1 MVDVNRR
8 TKERIAAHKRWR
20 AQMQEHGSRAAYQ
33 AHQREF
39 AYKATW
45 RIIAYRDATKPIA
58 FNPYDGRA
66 LFGGLP

>member
-1 MVDVNRR
+1 VADVNRR
-8 TKERIAAHKRWR
+8 TKERIAARKRWR
-20 AQMQEHGSRAAYQ
+20 AQMQSPGFREAYQ

-66 LFGGLP
+66 LFGGRP

>member
-1 MVDVNRR
+1 
-8 TKERIAAHKRWR
+8 
-20 AQMQEHGSRAAYQ
+20 MQVRGFRESYQ